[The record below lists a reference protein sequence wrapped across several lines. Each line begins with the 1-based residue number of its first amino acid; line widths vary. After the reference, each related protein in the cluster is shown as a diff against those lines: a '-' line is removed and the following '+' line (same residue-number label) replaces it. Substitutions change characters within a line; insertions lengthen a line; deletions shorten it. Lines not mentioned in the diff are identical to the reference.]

1 LLRHPEVTI
10 TSVTGRSYVGQKLGE
25 AFPYLADLDLTIL
38 EGLSGKALPR
48 DVRLMTPFFNSFGTL
63 ALVGGA
69 LRDRVTLLVSVGIR
83 PRLDADRL
91 PLLGLAA
98 ARAVLIACRQAAPG
112 VALAVRWPNDVVSAE
127 GRKLAGVLA
136 EAASEAGQPPEVILG
151 MGINTNWQRAEMP
164 DEIAVSATSL
174 REVTAA
180 AVNRVALLG
189 DLLEALDRGVAE
201 LEAGGSPVPAL
212 RADAWLDGKLVEV
225 EAGERRVRGT
235 VTGLRDDGALLLL
248 TDDGP
253 VALQVG
259 EVVRVASAGSAG
271 VAA

>member
-1 LLRHPEVTI
+1 VTNPQSWASAADPTRRVGRAVEFHARIGSTNDRARELLAGTDGEGVAVVADLQTAGRGRR
-10 TSVTGRSYVGQKLGE
+10 GRSW
-25 AFPYLADLDLTIL
+25 ASPA
-38 EGLSGKALPR
+38 
-48 DVRLMTPFFNSFGTL
+48 
-63 ALVGGA
+63 GA
-69 LRDRVTLLVSVGIR
+69 NLLVSVGIR

-225 EAGERRVRGT
+225 EVGERRVRGT